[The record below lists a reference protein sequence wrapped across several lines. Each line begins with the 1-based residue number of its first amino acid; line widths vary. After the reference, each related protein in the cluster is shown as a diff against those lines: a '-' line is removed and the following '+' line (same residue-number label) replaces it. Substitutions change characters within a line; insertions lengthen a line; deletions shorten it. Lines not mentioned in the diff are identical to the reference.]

1 MVAAI
6 YFLHI
11 RHIEIVKV
19 YLTDFVNNT
28 KIKNNNANK
37 YSLKLKVKKMNVSKA
52 AKKRKIKILDEQSV
66 IRLIAYWY
74 VIGGALALV
83 PLTAPTEVSSLIRS
97 TT

>member
-19 YLTDFVNNT
+19 HLKVIVNNT

-37 YSLKLKVKKMNVSKA
+37 YSWKLKVKKMNVNKA
-52 AKKRKIKILDEQSV
+52 AKKKENQNSGR
-66 IRLIAYWY
+66 
-74 VIGGALALV
+74 
-83 PLTAPTEVSSLIRS
+83 SLRD
-97 TT
+97 